1 LTDEILLLF
10 LGRNSLRCGACGVDG
25 HMKTNRSCP
34 LFTDKDAKA
43 VTSSKSNTMLPSP
56 SPISSP
62 ISLPSPTGVSESSN
76 NPFVA
81 IEGSKLRISSK
92 MIQIKEEEEK
102 AKEKLTIS
110 IPKQVIK
117 DSQNMQS
124 QGFDEE
130 YTKKGKTK
138 RGRRTKT
145 QAQVYLNNLLEG
157 VTVMIKNDI
166 TSYEFRKPVLKKY
179 APDYYDVI
187 KKPIDLSKMQERCR
201 KSYYTDLELFLDDWR
216 LMVSNCH
223 IYNETRNPHLV
234 PVVDNLF
241 NIVKEELNKVYF
253 T

>member
-1 LTDEILLLF
+1 M
-10 LGRNSLRCGACGVDG
+10 RCGACGVDG

-43 VTSSKSNTMLPSP
+43 VTPSKSIPTLPSP

-62 ISLPSPTGVSESSN
+62 VSLPSPSLVSSSSEGSS

-157 VTVMIKNDI
+157 VITMIKNDI

-179 APDYYDVI
+179 APDYYDII
-187 KKPIDLSKMQERCR
+187 KKPMDLSKMQERCR
-201 KSYYTDLELFLDDWR
+201 RSMYTNLELFLDDWR

-223 IYNETRNPHLV
+223 DYNETRNPHLV

-241 NIVKEELNKVYF
+241 NMVKEELNKVLKQF
-253 T
+253 LLLL